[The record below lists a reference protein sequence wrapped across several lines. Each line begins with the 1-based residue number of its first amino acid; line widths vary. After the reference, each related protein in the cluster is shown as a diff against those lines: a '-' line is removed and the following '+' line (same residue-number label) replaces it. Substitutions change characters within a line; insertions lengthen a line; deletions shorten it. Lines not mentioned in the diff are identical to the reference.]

1 MARLLIVE
9 DKASFRALLVKLLS
23 PPQQAHEVD
32 AVPDAET
39 ALAHLDRQAYDL
51 VLTDVRLPGADGFS
65 VLARCAQAAGA
76 PEVVMMTAFATIDAA
91 VAAVKAGA
99 YDYLAKPFEPDD
111 LVLTI
116 DRALER
122 RALRRRADAAEA
134 ALQRL
139 QAPGDMLG
147 DSAPMREVRR
157 LIDRVAGLDV
167 TVLVTGESGTGKE
180 VVARAIHRASH
191 RARGPFVAVNCGAI
205 PANLIESELFGHAR
219 GAFTG
224 AASARA
230 GLFEEASGGT
240 LLLDE
245 IGELPADM
253 QVKLNRVL
261 QERTCRRVGEARERP
276 VDARVVAATHRPLEH
291 LIADGR
297 FREDLY
303 FRLAVYPIE
312 LPPLRRR
319 GDDVLLLARHFLEA
333 AALRFGRTIG
343 GFTPEVARALC
354 AHDWPGNVRQLRNV
368 VERAV
373 ILCETDVVRQLDL
386 PATRAGAGAPEG
398 RPGEAFR
405 FPPDATFREAIDA
418 ARDQATRQ
426 YLHSLLVRTE
436 GNVTRAAEQAGIE
449 RESLHRLLRRVELDA
464 DDYRPG

>member
-9 DKASFRALLVKLLS
+9 DKASFRALLSKLLS
-23 PPQQAHEVD
+23 PPQQPHEVD

-39 ALAHLDRQAYDL
+39 AFSHIERRSYDL

-65 VLARCAQAAGA
+65 VLARCVQAPGT
-76 PEVVMMTAFATIDAA
+76 PEVIVMTAFATIDAA

-122 RALRRRADAAEA
+122 RALRRRAVAAEA

-139 QAPGDMLG
+139 QGSGDMLG
-147 DSAPMREVRR
+147 DSPPMREVRR
-157 LIDRVAGLDV
+157 LIDRVANLDV

-180 VVARAIHRASH
+180 VVARAIHRGSH
-191 RARGPFVAVNCGAI
+191 RAHGPFVAVNCGAI

-261 QERTCRRVGEARERP
+261 QERTCRRIGEARERS

-291 LIADGR
+291 LIADER

-319 GDDVLLLARHFLEA
+319 GDDILLLARHFLEA
-333 AALRFGRTIG
+333 AATRFGRTIT
-343 GFTPEVARALC
+343 GFTPEASRALC
-354 AHDWPGNVRQLRNV
+354 AHDWPGNIRQLRNV

-373 ILCETDVVRQLDL
+373 ILCETDVVARLDL
-386 PATRAGAGAPEG
+386 PSTPSGTGAAEG
-398 RPGEAFR
+398 HSREGFR

-426 YLHSLLVRTE
+426 YLHTLLVRTE
-436 GNVTRAAEQAGIE
+436 GNVTRAAEQAGVE

>member
-23 PPQQAHEVD
+23 PPQQPHQVD
-32 AVPDAET
+32 AVGDAE
-39 ALAHLDRQAYDL
+39 AAADCLDRQAYDL

-65 VLARCAQAAGA
+65 VLARCAQSPGA

-147 DSAPMREVRR
+147 DSPPMREVRR

-224 AASARA
+224 AANARA
-230 GLFEEASGGT
+230 GLFDEAAGGT

-245 IGELPADM
+245 IGELPADL

-261 QERTCRRVGEARERP
+261 QERTCRRVGESRERP
-276 VDARVVAATHRPLEH
+276 VDVRVVAATHRPLEH

-319 GDDVLLLARHFLEA
+319 GDDVLLLARHFLDA
-333 AALRFGRTIG
+333 AAARFGRPCA
-343 GFTPEVARALC
+343 GFSPEVVRQLC
-354 AHDWPGNVRQLRNV
+354 AHPWPGNVRQLRNV
-368 VERAV
+368 VERAL
-373 ILCETDVVRQLDL
+373 ILSETETVCELEL
-386 PATRAGAGAPEG
+386 APSA
-398 RPGEAFR
+398 PGMTPSRSPEAFR
-405 FPPDATFREAIDA
+405 FAPGATFREAIDA

-426 YLHSLLVRTE
+426 YLHALLVRTE

-464 DDYRPG
+464 DDYRPA